1 MNSSSNFL
9 SKLNIGRNDFIEIE
23 SKPITKIFL
32 SNTTEGYGFLSNA
45 QDLYNTIK
53 IVSMLLLMDF
63 YIVKMY
69 LNYQRN
75 RSFIILS

>member
-32 SNTTEGYGFLSNA
+32 SNTTEGYGFLSNT
-45 QDLYNTIK
+45 QDLYNTK

-75 RSFIILS
+75 RSFTILS